1 MRRLCERPGCSSPTA
16 VSYVIDN
23 GGLVVRL
30 DSAPSADPALAGS
43 LCQKHAD
50 GLRVP
55 RGWTIDDRREAVP
68 RLFLAPDS
76 KSNTTG
82 GEPRSTKPAS
92 SSQHSNSKNARV
104 TDESGLFDTTPQS
117 DSAQVSASTEATT
130 APVEAQAPAPPAPI
144 TADEERGAPW
154 MPRLVRRADDDED
167 TEVDADGAPVRG
179 RLLGRAFGDRTR
191 GV

>member
-1 MRRLCERPGCSSPTA
+1 VRRLCERPGCSLPTA

-68 RLFLAPDS
+68 RLFLAPDTNVNAAVVE
-76 KSNTTG
+76 K
-82 GEPRSTKPAS
+82 RSTKSSP
-92 SSQHSNSKNARV
+92 SSQSSTANDGRN
-104 TDESGLFDTTPQS
+104 TDESGLFDT
-117 DSAQVSASTEATT
+117 VSRAESSPALATAETETV
-130 APVEAQAPAPPAPI
+130 PVEDTAAPSPI
-144 TADEERGAPW
+144 TAGDERGAPW
-154 MPRLVRRADDDED
+154 MPRLVRRTEDEEVSD
-167 TEVDADGAPVRG
+167 VDADGAPVRG
-179 RLLGRAFGDRTR
+179 RLLGRAFGDRNR

>member
-1 MRRLCERPGCSSPTA
+1 MRRLCERPGCSLPTA

-76 KSNTTG
+76 NTTV
-82 GEPRSTKPAS
+82 GEPRSTKSVAS
-92 SSQHSNSKNARV
+92 SRHSNSKDASVAN
-104 TDESGLFDTTPQS
+104 ESGLFDTTPES
-117 DSAQVSASTEATT
+117 DSVSVAASTETTT
-130 APVEAQAPAPPAPI
+130 APGEVPSPLSPI
-144 TADEERGAPW
+144 TVDEERGAPW
-154 MPRLVRRADDDED
+154 MPRLVRRGDEEEETD
-167 TEVDADGAPVRG
+167 VDSDGAPVRG

>member
-1 MRRLCERPGCSSPTA
+1 MRRLCERPGCSLPTA

-23 GGLVVRL
+23 AGLVVRL

-55 RGWTIDDRREAVP
+55 RGWTIDDRRESVP
-68 RLFLAPDS
+68 RLFLAPDTKDAS
-76 KSNTTG
+76 AANEQKATKS
-82 GEPRSTKPAS
+82 PPAKQSHTKS
-92 SSQHSNSKNARV
+92 SGAK
-104 TDESGLFDTTPQS
+104 EKSGLFDATPQS
-117 DSAQVSASTEATT
+117 DSAPIPAAAE
-130 APVEAQAPAPPAPI
+130 APPAPAPI
-144 TADEERGAPW
+144 TTDGERGAPW
-154 MPRLVRRADDDED
+154 MPRLVRRGDEEEE